1 MNEITTRILDYLVL
15 LFAVVLASSIIYHLF
30 NQDYKT
36 ETAIYAEVSDV
47 SKLQGVYVRSETE
60 KSYSGSGAVRY
71 CVSDGAKLGV
81 GSVIAEVYDSEEQ
94 IDLRRSIAKKQDE
107 LSMLTKVENPGTSD
121 YAQPANL
128 STLIEEQYK
137 TMLRL
142 REVGDYSSM
151 LERKREMTVLMS
163 TYDKITGQS
172 DNLQSR
178 ITELQDEISM
188 LELRLTE
195 PMEKITAEK
204 SAYFVSYVDGYEKIL
219 TPQNMAQ
226 LRQEQLAEVTD
237 GGPPNAERSP
247 NVIGKLIDGYEWY
260 IVGVFDN
267 TKLRLS
273 EGDSATVRLESVSDD
288 LHAEVVSLVSAGD
301 ITKTQVILRCETLT
315 YDVVQHRTERVEI
328 LRKTVEGVKVP
339 RTAIRFQKMPKL
351 DEEGKETGETENCM
365 GVYVLVGEN
374 AEFRKIE
381 IVYED
386 EEYYLSS
393 LNAGNGYVALYDD
406 IIVNGVMADGD

>member
-351 DEEGKETGETENCM
+351 DEEGKETGELENCM